1 MHVEERYDDDDDD
14 SGDDD
19 SGDDDN
25 LYERR
30 TLTSS
35 YHDMIICRSFLTQGR
50 VDGKEGRGS
59 FSGL

>member
-1 MHVEERYDDDDDD
+1 MHVDERYDDDDDD
-14 SGDDD
+14 DIGDD

-25 LYERR
+25 LYDRR
-30 TLTSS
+30 ILTSS
-35 YHDMIICRSFLTQGR
+35 DHDMTICRSFLTQGR

>member
-1 MHVEERYDDDDDD
+1 MYVDERYNDD
-14 SGDDD
+14 DDD

-30 TLTSS
+30 ILTSS